1 VNSENDIGGREGLMS
16 ENNEIPETLKAG
28 QYIRRQF
35 TWLPGQLA
43 MVVRVAEELEMS
55 QNAAARW
62 LVDVGLR
69 AYVNG
74 QRPEIEA
81 VEVQMGPKLQDWS
94 EIK

>member
-1 VNSENDIGGREGLMS
+1 MS
-16 ENNEIPETLKAG
+16 KNNNIPETLKAG

-35 TWLPGQLA
+35 TFLPGQLD
-43 MVVRVAEELEMS
+43 MVVKAAEDLEMS

-62 LVDVGLR
+62 LIDVGLR

-81 VEVQMGPKLQDWS
+81 VEVRMEPKLQDWS
-94 EIK
+94 EVK

>member
-1 VNSENDIGGREGLMS
+1 
-16 ENNEIPETLKAG
+16 
-28 QYIRRQF
+28 
-35 TWLPGQLA
+35 

-62 LVDVGLR
+62 LIDVGIR
-69 AYVNG
+69 AYVDG

-81 VEVQMGPKLQDWS
+81 VEVRREPKLRDWS